1 MVQLNIFSGLDNL
14 QDISMVPRYA
24 DLCGISENDLHRYSY
39 ASVQELAVTNR
50 LTKDDC
56 YAKLAQLYDG
66 YHFSENSIGI
76 YNPFSLLNTLSS
88 KRFMK
93 YWHGTG
99 TPTSLTVALKQTGYD
114 IGALIDNEVEATPTK
129 LTEVDSYKAD
139 PVPLLYQAGYLTIK
153 DHDPAARFS
162 TSAAWA
168 FPTKKSRTASSG
180 CSCII
185 MQPTKA

>member
-1 MVQLNIFSGLDNL
+1 MVQLNIFSGLNNL

-88 KRFMK
+88 KRFME

-99 TPTSLTVALKQTGYD
+99 TPTSLTVALNPNRSLDTPGLFSVRKMRLSG
-114 IGALIDNEVEATPTK
+114 ILPASVRILFLATPRR
-129 LTEVDSYKAD
+129 S
-139 PVPLLYQAGYLTIK
+139 PLRLRLGEK
-153 DHDPAARFS
+153 HAA
-162 TSAAWA
+162 
-168 FPTKKSRTASSG
+168 
-180 CSCII
+180 
-185 MQPTKA
+185 